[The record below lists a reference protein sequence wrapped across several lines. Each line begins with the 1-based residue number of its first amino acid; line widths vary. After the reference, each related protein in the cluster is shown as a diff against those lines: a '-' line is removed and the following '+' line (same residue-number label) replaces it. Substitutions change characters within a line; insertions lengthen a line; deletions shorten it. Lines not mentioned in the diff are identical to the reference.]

1 MAISRA
7 QLVKELEPGL
17 NALFGLEYKRY
28 DNQHAEIYVTE
39 SSDRAFEEEV
49 MLSGFANADVK
60 AEGAGINYDQ
70 AQETYTARYTMETIA
85 LAFAI
90 TEEAIEDN
98 LYDRLASRYTK
109 ALARSMSNAKEVK
122 GANPLINGLPQTGTF
137 LAGDG
142 VALFSTAHTT
152 ISGTNVSNTLATQAD
167 LNETSLEQALIDIA
181 AFTDE
186 RGLRIAAK
194 GTKMIV
200 PSGNQFNAERIL
212 KSQGRT
218 QTADNDINAINSM
231 GMIPQGYRVNNYL
244 TDADSWYV
252 ITDVPNGM
260 KMFQRTPLTTA
271 MEGDFDTGNVR
282 YKARERYVFGVSDY
296 RGIFG
301 VQGV

>member
-1 MAISRA
+1 MAISRG

-28 DNQHAEIYVTE
+28 ENQHAEIYVTE

-49 MLSGFANADVK
+49 MLSGFANAAVK
-60 AEGAGINYDQ
+60 PEGGAVTFDN

-109 ALARSMSNAKEVK
+109 ALARSM
-122 GANPLINGLPQTGTF
+122 ANTKQIKAVDPLINGLPQTATF
-137 LAGDG
+137 TSGDG
-142 VALFSTAHTT
+142 SALFATNHPT
-152 ISGTNVSNTLATQAD
+152 IAGTVQNTLTTQAD
-167 LNETSLEQALIDIA
+167 LNETSLEQALIDVA
-181 AFTDE
+181 AMTDE
-186 RGLRIAAK
+186 RGLKIAAR
-194 GTKMIV
+194 GMKMIV
-200 PSGNQFNAERIL
+200 PPAGQFNAERL
-212 KSQGRT
+212 MKSQGRT
-218 QTADNDINAINSM
+218 GTADNDINAIVSM
-231 GMIPQGYRVNNYL
+231 GMVPQGYRVNNFL
-244 TDADSWYV
+244 TDNDSWYL

-260 KMFQRTPLTTA
+260 KYFERTPIKTA

-282 YKARERYVFGVSDY
+282 YKARERYRFGVSDY

-301 VQGV
+301 VQGA